1 MSFILLL
8 LEDPGMLPGGF
19 GWKATWKR
27 VCRRRAVAIHISL
40 GKQKA
45 QRRPG
50 VSKPLEGG
58 DASQKSR
65 QEAAEQEP
73 EFDT

>member
-1 MSFILLL
+1 
-8 LEDPGMLPGGF
+8 
-19 GWKATWKR
+19 
-27 VCRRRAVAIHISL
+27 VAIHIPL

-45 QRRPG
+45 QRRPR

-65 QEAAEQEP
+65 KELMRRKP
-73 EFDT
+73 LR